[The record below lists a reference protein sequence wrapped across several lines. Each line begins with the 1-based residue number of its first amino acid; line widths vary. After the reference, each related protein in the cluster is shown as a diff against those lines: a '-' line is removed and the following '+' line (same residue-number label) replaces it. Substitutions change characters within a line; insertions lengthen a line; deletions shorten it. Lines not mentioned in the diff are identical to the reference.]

1 MYNISQ
7 LEINVTCIHNLQ
19 HYKAKRQ
26 LDFRAVL
33 LLLFFSNVGLSGL
46 SDKFSTTA
54 KQKIASD

>member
-26 LDFRAVL
+26 LDFRAFL
-33 LLLFFSNVGLSGL
+33 LLKVGLSGP
-46 SDKFSTTA
+46 SDKFSSSTA